1 MKDSISDSNSSKSDS
16 SSMFSILK
24 SSDEFMPSG
33 ESLHSSDLDKVSSG
47 LVCLD
52 CSGGGGLHSTEV
64 AYLLLTQQPR
74 V

>member
-47 LVCLD
+47 NVLLCNTHR
-52 CSGGGGLHSTEV
+52 GLHSTEV
-64 AYLLLTQQPR
+64 AYLLLTEQPR

>member
-47 LVCLD
+47 NTHR
-52 CSGGGGLHSTEV
+52 GLHSTEV
-64 AYLLLTQQPR
+64 AYLLLTQQPQ